1 VEHAEGQADLTVDEP
16 ASDTP
21 SPRQEDTM
29 RSAVIMIGAIVVA
42 HVIGGAPR
50 ADAAPQPSGP
60 AIGLRAGFGLPRG
73 LLEGGD
79 GHRDAPLDEVV
90 TGIIPAQLDVG
101 YFLGSRYYVGAFFQ
115 YALGQRVN
123 GCPEGASCDARAMRF
138 GLEASYHWPVS
149 DRLGPWLGLGVG
161 YDVFD
166 PSRVP
171 SVIDGQLRAVDRTF
185 KGVEVSMQGGLD
197 FRLGEA
203 AWLGP
208 FVALTASRY
217 TNVNEAALHSWLMG
231 GLRLQLRL

>member
-1 VEHAEGQADLTVDEP
+1 
-16 ASDTP
+16 
-21 SPRQEDTM
+21 M
-29 RSAVIMIGAIVVA
+29 RSAVIVIGAIVVA

-50 ADAAPQPSGP
+50 ADAAPQPSGPRP

-79 GHRDAPLDEVV
+79 GHRDAPLSEAV

-101 YFLGSRYYVGAFFQ
+101 YFLGSRFYVGAFFQ